1 MRALSTLAALAGA
14 GLLLWGVP
22 GSGYVV
28 AWPALATAKRDV
40 RVYNNFGD
48 VQANDDTT
56 PDARWPGWT
65 GAPRAIWKGA
75 AEWGSRLHGTGGGD
89 PTQPNGIG
97 SGGANLD
104 PLFLGLAPGVGAPND
119 DVVSELNGSGGAVM
133 AFTELPPN
141 DGWRVRFYANPW
153 ILDDDTN
160 GPVPGAVDIQGI
172 FTHEYGHCL
181 GLDHSSVPGCTME
194 AVPPSTLDIRS
205 IEQDDIAGVQAIYG
219 AAVPGKPELR
229 ALTLSGGV
237 LTLLGSSFGSAVDIE
252 FLGASALA
260 TPASAGGTLV
270 QLGLRRAPDAEQRT
284 RRRGRRLECLPARS
298 RGLPAAR
305 DLRPGQAELAG
316 LPAFDRVQRQPE
328 RERRLGLP
336 DQRGQRA
343 QPQARTAGLLA
354 PGRGG
359 LLPGRDALGGRID
372 QAHARPEL
380 RRQPDGQQLHGHAEP
395 GFQRAHRQ
403 RCRSF
408 ARRGLGRLRAVR
420 LPRSAGQLRLGT
432 ERRAR
437 VHDLPLSFRRS
448 ATSGR
453 LPAALDSPADSSW
466 GRRARA

>member
-270 QLGLRRAPDAEQRT
+270 QLGLPAGAQPGDV
-284 RRRGRRLECLPARS
+284 RLTLNSGPAGGAGVSNAYPLDPAGCPPPATYGQGKLNSQGCLPSIAFS
-298 RGLPAAR
+298 GSPSASAGSGFLISAANVLNLKLGLLVYSHQAAAASFQGGTLWVGGSIKR
-305 DLRPGQAELAG
+305 TPGQNSGGSPMGSNCTGMLSLDFNARIASGVDPSLVAG
-316 LPAFDRVQRQPE
+316 SAVFAQYVYRDPQGSFGW
-328 RERRLGLP
+328 GLS
-336 DQRGQRA
+336 
-343 QPQARTAGLLA
+343 
-354 PGRGG
+354 
-359 LLPGRDALGGRID
+359 DALAFTIC
-372 QAHARPEL
+372 P
-380 RRQPDGQQLHGHAEP
+380 
-395 GFQRAHRQ
+395 
-403 RCRSF
+403 
-408 ARRGLGRLRAVR
+408 
-420 LPRSAGQLRLGT
+420 
-432 ERRAR
+432 
-437 VHDLPLSFRRS
+437 
-448 ATSGR
+448 
-453 LPAALDSPADSSW
+453 
-466 GRRARA
+466 